1 SCLLRFA
8 LLPAFKR
15 YELGKSHR
23 IPRPMTQPLLPSKSL
38 QPLFLV
44 LVLVLVLVLGL
55 LVRKAI
61 EDDDEDEHDKEAAGF
76 FLIVLVVVV
85 VLGLPGEESN
95 RGRRRGEHE
104 TAACRNRFDR

>member
-1 SCLLRFA
+1 LRFA

-23 IPRPMTQPLLPSKSL
+23 IPRPMAQPLPSKSV

-44 LVLVLVLVLGL
+44 LVLVPTMSTSG
-55 LVRKAI
+55 
-61 EDDDEDEHDKEAAGF
+61 GF

-85 VLGLPGEESN
+85 VPSSSV
-95 RGRRRGEHE
+95 
-104 TAACRNRFDR
+104 CW